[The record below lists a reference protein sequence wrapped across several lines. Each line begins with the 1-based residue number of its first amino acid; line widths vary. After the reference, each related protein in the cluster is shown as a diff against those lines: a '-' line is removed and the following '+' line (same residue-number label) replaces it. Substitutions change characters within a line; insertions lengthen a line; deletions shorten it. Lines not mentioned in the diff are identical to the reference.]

1 MKRLSSVFV
10 AVAFCFAMAPASQA
24 QYTTDWVA
32 NTFGTDST
40 HVGNT
45 ARSMWVAPDGTIY
58 TASLWDEVYGG
69 ISIYQNGKTVGSIGL
84 HNDFQGSCITGNSTS
99 LFAAL
104 QFSRNFGS
112 GYVGR
117 YNRATGAQDFR
128 IQVSAATNVARGDVI
143 TGCATAN
150 SLFVA
155 SDNPGNRVRMYT
167 TDGVWKQDISVQD
180 PGALAIDSAGNIW
193 VAQKSEGRIAEFSP
207 TGAPMNTIQMPTGA
221 QPSALFFDLA
231 SSRLMA
237 GDEGPD
243 MDIKLYAAVAGRP
256 TQVGTF
262 GVQGGFLNTTT
273 GAKGQVSQ
281 TRFTRVV
288 GIGRDA
294 AGNLAVLDNPW
305 GGSWDLGR
313 NGATSIHVYDRA
325 GNLTTTLQSLNFEG
339 NGAPDPLTDGALFF
353 GGTNVYGG
361 TAGGAAGGSTPGSTP
376 GSSAGTLVANTVD
389 PIAYPND
396 PRLNVNNPERD
407 THFAQIA
414 AVGPNRILAAS
425 GQNPS
430 TFYLYH
436 FSPQSGYIAIPDAT
450 LPGAAFATTRP
461 VTGGFSL
468 DSQGGVWAGLDRT
481 NQIFH
486 YPLTGVDA
494 TGKPTWGAPMTTL
507 VPVSI
512 RPLTRIVYLPESDT
526 MILGQGVTGSADFTS
541 MGNRIEVYHGW
552 TAGNDTTPNPVIT
565 FPSGVEPKSIAAAGN
580 YLFVGYITSPNIDAF
595 NLTTGSLDMTLANTN
610 PTQVSLGA
618 NVDSMYGVRAYLR
631 STGEYV
637 VTKDNYNDSNLVVY
651 RWTPGTAATASAPA
665 Q

>member
-1 MKRLSSVFV
+1 MKRLSSVCV
-10 AVAFCFAMAPASQA
+10 AAALCFAMTPPSYA

-45 ARSMWVAPDGTIY
+45 ARSMWVAADGTIY

-84 HNDFQGSCITGNSTS
+84 HNDFQGSCITGNNTS

-112 GYVGR
+112 GYLGR
-117 YNRATGAQDFR
+117 YNRATGAQDFK

-143 TGCATAN
+143 TGCTTAN
-150 SLFVA
+150 SVLVV
-155 SDNPGNRVRMYT
+155 SDNPGNRVRIYT

-193 VAQKSEGRIAEFSP
+193 VAQKNEGRIAEFSP
-207 TGAPMNTIQMPTGA
+207 AGAPMNTIQMAAGA
-221 QPSALFFDLA
+221 QPSALFFDLR

-243 MDIKLYAAVAGRP
+243 MNIKLYAAVAGKP

-273 GAKGQVSQ
+273 GAKGQVSE

-294 AGNLAVLDNPW
+294 TGHLAVLDNPW

-313 NGATSIHVYDRA
+313 NGATNIHVYDSA
-325 GNLTTTLQSLNFEG
+325 NKLTGTLQSLNFEG

-361 TAGGAAGGSTPGSTP
+361 AAGGTF
-376 GSSAGTLVANTVD
+376 VANTVD
-389 PIAYPND
+389 PITYPDD
-396 PRLNVNNPERD
+396 PRLNLNNPERD
-407 THFAQIA
+407 THFAQLA

-425 GQNPS
+425 GQNPA

-450 LPGAAFATTRP
+450 LPGTAFGTTRS
-461 VTGGFSL
+461 VTAGFNL
-468 DSQGGVWAGLDRT
+468 DSKGDIWAGLDRT

-486 YPLTGVDA
+486 YPLAGIDA
-494 TGKPTWGAPMTTL
+494 TGKPAWGPAITTL

-512 RPLTRIVYLPESDT
+512 RPLTRIVYLAESDT
-526 MILGQGVTGSADFTS
+526 MILGQGVVGSTDFTS

-552 TAGNDTTPNPVIT
+552 AAGNHTMPNPVIT
-565 FPSGVEPKSIAAAGN
+565 FPGGVEAKSIAAAGN
-580 YLFVGYITSPNIDAF
+580 YLFVGYITSPNIDAY
-595 NLTTGSLDMTLANTN
+595 NLTSGSLDMTLANTN
-610 PTQVSLGA
+610 PAQVSLGA
-618 NVDSMYGVRAYLR
+618 NVDSMYGVRAYR
-631 STGEYV
+631 RTTGEYV

-651 RWTPGTAATASAPA
+651 RWTPGTAAAAVTAAPA
-665 Q
+665 AATPQ